1 MMTQGKEA
9 KRMQIACTKKVWYDL
24 KQVTGES
31 GPGQYF
37 YREEIKAPEN
47 SSLTKLGNT
56 RT

>member
-1 MMTQGKEA
+1 MTQGKEA